1 MNPPP
6 PAQQEMILTTTPDG
20 TDEIRS
26 KTFVV
31 FLKTECSCVGAR
43 GGGRRAIRINNPRSK
58 GKHEYGRGWMT
69 SSQNLTSQ
77 RKNLNNITKI
87 FLIRITSQE

>member
-20 TDEIRS
+20 MDEIRS

-31 FLKTECSCVGAR
+31 FFKTECSCVGAR
-43 GGGRRAIRINNPRSK
+43 GGGEERFGLTIREAKASMSTEED
-58 GKHEYGRGWMT
+58 G
-69 SSQNLTSQ
+69 
-77 RKNLNNITKI
+77 
-87 FLIRITSQE
+87 

>member
-20 TDEIRS
+20 MDEIRS

-31 FLKTECSCVGAR
+31 FLKMECSCVGAR
-43 GGGRRAIRINNPRSK
+43 GGGGEERFGLTIREAKASMSTEED
-58 GKHEYGRGWMT
+58 G
-69 SSQNLTSQ
+69 
-77 RKNLNNITKI
+77 
-87 FLIRITSQE
+87 